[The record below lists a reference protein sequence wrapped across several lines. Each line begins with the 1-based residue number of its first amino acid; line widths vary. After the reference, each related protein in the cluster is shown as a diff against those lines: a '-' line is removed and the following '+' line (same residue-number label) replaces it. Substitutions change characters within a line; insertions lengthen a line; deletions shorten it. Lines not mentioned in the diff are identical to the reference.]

1 MPSVLKHKD
10 SGNVWIINIDGIIE
24 RLRTYVYQS
33 RKIKLKLNSHEGSE
47 GSEAS
52 AESALDYLKMNYRKV
67 DESKDKDDI
76 LNEKLGRL
84 WSVIQELE
92 KDNEDYYKNDNA
104 NPPNMT
110 ENNAQIE
117 EDEIRKL

>member
-33 RKIKLKLNSHEGSE
+33 RKIKLKLNSPEGSE

-67 DESKDKDDI
+67 DESKDRGDI